1 MLAWRAEHDKGHH
14 GAMIDARTVLPD
26 DRPLTI
32 DDLDLLPDDGNKYEL
47 DDGLLVVSPA
57 PALIHQ
63 LVVQRLAVALDTAS
77 PQTLQVLPG
86 PGIEMSRTQYR
97 IPDLVV
103 VQFSDIHFADKTVT
117 KPPVLA
123 IEVASPSTILYDRNR
138 KKDVYAQFGIYSYWI
153 VKPDLISPSL
163 TVFELNR
170 GMYRVV
176 AEVTGG
182 ETFQAAQPFACEI
195 VPASLVAGP
204 WQS

>member
-1 MLAWRAEHDKGHH
+1 MV
-14 GAMIDARTVLPD
+14 AMTDARAVLPD

-32 DDLDLLPDDGNKYEL
+32 DDLDLLPDDGNRYEL

-77 PQTLQVLPG
+77 PQTFQVLPG
-86 PGIEMSRTQYR
+86 AGVEMSRTQYR

-103 VQFSDIHFADKTVT
+103 VHFSDIHFDDKTVT

-138 KKDVYAQFGIYSYWI
+138 KKDVYTGFGIRSYWI
-153 VKPDLISPSL
+153 VKPNVNNPSL
-163 TVFELNR
+163 TAFELNR
-170 GMYRVV
+170 GAYRVV
-176 AEVTGG
+176 AEVTGE
-182 ETFQAAQPFACEI
+182 ETFQTTQPFACEI
-195 VPASLVAGP
+195 VPAELVAGH
-204 WQS
+204 W

>member
-1 MLAWRAEHDKGHH
+1 MV
-14 GAMIDARTVLPD
+14 AMTDARSVLPD

-77 PQTLQVLPG
+77 PKTFQVLPG
-86 PGIEMSRTQYR
+86 PGVEMSRTQYR

-103 VQFSDIHFADKTVT
+103 VQFSDIHFDDRTVT

-138 KKDVYAQFGIYSYWI
+138 KKDVYAGFGIQSYWI
-153 VKPDLISPSL
+153 VKPDLNKPSL
-163 TVFELNR
+163 TAFELNR
-170 GMYRVV
+170 GTYRVV
-176 AEVTGG
+176 VEVTGD
-182 ETFQAAQPFACEI
+182 EIFRTTKPFDCEI
-195 VPASLVAGP
+195 VPAALVAGP
-204 WQS
+204 WQA

>member
-1 MLAWRAEHDKGHH
+1 MT
-14 GAMIDARTVLPD
+14 DARTVLPD

-86 PGIEMSRTQYR
+86 PGVEMSRTQYR

-138 KKDVYAQFGIYSYWI
+138 KKDVYAGFGIQSYWI
-153 VKPDLISPSL
+153 VKPDLKNPSL
-163 TVFELNR
+163 TAFELNR
-170 GMYRVV
+170 GTYRVV
-176 AEVTGG
+176 AEVTGD
-182 ETFQAAQPFACEI
+182 ETFRTTQPFACEI